1 MDEKPE
7 ENGQFKLRL
16 DKLHE
21 EIDERAIPAEINE
34 MRLEKIS
41 QRVTLIS
48 IMIPVLIVI
57 VLVIAYLDIKKR
69 VVQTEDSG
77 TFEFQ
82 KLSAD
87 LESRFSSLSV
97 RQAKIEETLESFT
110 SKNDHALAAIQV
122 RMEKLQDAIGE
133 VRRGALGQK
142 ELNAVKEDL
151 AKQVKS
157 VSDAA
162 DQAARQT
169 VATLQELK
177 GQVVQQGET
186 LSAAKAGIAELQ
198 KGVEDIDTR
207 KIDKQSLDLALRLE
221 TLKIE
226 TRVKTQ
232 IDALQDK
239 LRDLERKVS
248 QGGAR
253 AAPVPPP
260 PAPPAP
266 APARPTSGAPSE
278 NAGRSDSDIETE
290 TITR

>member
-16 DKLHE
+16 DKLDE

-97 RQAKIEETLESFT
+97 RQAKIEEALESFT
-110 SKNDHALAAIQV
+110 AKNDHALAAIQV

-169 VATLQELK
+169 VATLQEVK

-186 LSAAKAGIAELQ
+186 LTAAKAGIAELQ
-198 KGVEDIDTR
+198 KGVEDIDAR

-248 QGGAR
+248 QGGAQ

-266 APARPTSGAPSE
+266 ATPRPTSGAPSE
-278 NAGRSDSDIETE
+278 NAGRSDSEIETE